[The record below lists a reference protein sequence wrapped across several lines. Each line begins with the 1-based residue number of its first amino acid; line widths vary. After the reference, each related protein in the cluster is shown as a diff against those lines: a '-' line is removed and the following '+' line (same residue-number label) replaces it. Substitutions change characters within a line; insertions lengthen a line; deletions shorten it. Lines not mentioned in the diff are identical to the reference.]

1 MNSLLN
7 SLVQTDP
14 APAPAEDTQDAGENA
29 AESAADKVDSFFEN
43 LGPRLQEGWDWVQA
57 NGSEFAIAVGA
68 WIAVFLVLRIVRAMI
83 AGVIKRKKRGHYDP
97 ANVISRLVSKT
108 SSLFLLVVAAAL
120 VSPFFPIIPEGW
132 GAYARTLAIIIGIIQ
147 LASWSRELLT
157 STIVGYADASAAQSG
172 VLANAVSLIKA
183 LVAIGVWTIALLMIL
198 SNLNIEITALIA
210 GLGVGGI
217 AVGLAA
223 QSLFKDLFSSFAIVF
238 DQPFLKGDFITF
250 DQGEYLG
257 DVEKI
262 GMKTTRIRSL
272 SGEQIII
279 SNSQLL
285 DKEIRNY
292 RRLDERRSLFTVGVL
307 YRTPHEKL
315 RRIPDLIKDA
325 VEKVEKAR
333 FERSHLKEY
342 GDSSIN
348 FETVFWVE
356 DRPYAV
362 FMEVNHQVLLNIHKA
377 FEDEGIDFA
386 FPTRTLHVET
396 LPAMDKSGD

>member
-172 VLANAVSLIKA
+172 VLANAVSLIKT